1 MEIIATARPSE
12 LHTINFQFAEIG
24 AVCFLSFKVLLFPGL
39 HDPSPIPRTTG
50 PHPHTHLLL
59 KNVLLVQNDDRG
71 KLLCWSLVIISTVGI
86 MNKLEVYYLLAL
98 VNSEITEGIITK
110 ESIIHTI
117 SHTQSFPESH
127 SQRTNQQADVLNYSV
142 KNHACA

>member
-39 HDPSPIPRTTG
+39 QDPRTTG
-50 PHPHTHLLL
+50 PHPHTHVLL

-71 KLLCWSLVIISTVGI
+71 KLLCRGLVVISTVEI
-86 MNKLEVYYLLAL
+86 MNKLTGYYLLAL
-98 VNSEITEGIITK
+98 VNSEITEGIITGQYN
-110 ESIIHTI
+110 SYYFLHLLFSRI
-117 SHTQSFPESH
+117 SFS
-127 SQRTNQQADVLNYSV
+127 
-142 KNHACA
+142 KNKPTSRCVELLC